1 MNNACEYDAC
11 NKECSGSSDLAV
23 HKREQDEDEHVE
35 SGGQDKI
42 FPVSSASM
50 VCDTTVNDEECD
62 VFNEGYIDRQ
72 CLDEH
77 KCYHVSDALC
87 NTCGREIFESKS
99 MQQPSAVK
107 SDVTSNSCDKCNE
120 QFPCS
125 FETLEQ
131 HQTSGHG
138 TTRQCDSCK

>member
-1 MNNACEYDAC
+1 
-11 NKECSGSSDLAV
+11 V

-50 VCDTTVNDEECD
+50 VCDTTVNAEECD
-62 VFNEGYIDRQ
+62 VSNECYIDRQ

-77 KCYHVSDALC
+77 KCYHVSDSLC

-99 MQQPSAVK
+99 MQPDCAVK
-107 SDVTSNSCDKCNE
+107 SDVTSKHVPEQSVIFYLLKNMDKYTSCEKNVHKCKI
-120 QFPCS
+120 S
-125 FETLEQ
+125 
-131 HQTSGHG
+131 
-138 TTRQCDSCK
+138 